1 MVIKKQILAVIQA
14 RMNSTRLPG
23 KVLKKIGNSTCI
35 EILLKRLSKSELI
48 DRIIVV
54 TSTNQY
60 DDILYDKL
68 SKIGIDCFRGE
79 ETNVYKRFLDALKN
93 SEASVILRITADC
106 PLIDPILVDKVI
118 RYFLNKNVDYVSNV
132 NPPSFPDGMDVEVID
147 RNCFENNYSNQL
159 NKYHLEHVTTRIRE
173 NKKISKSNFENEEDY
188 SYIRLTLD
196 EAIDLEVIN
205 SIFKYFRPD
214 IYFSLEEIIDLY
226 KKNKSLFKNTDLI
239 RNEGSKMSN
248 GQKLWKK
255 AKKIIPGGNM
265 LLSKRTEMFHP
276 LKWPAYFDKAKGC
289 NIWDLDGKKYIDMSL
304 MGVGTNIL
312 GYANEEVD
320 SYVKLNLDK
329 SNMSTLNCPE
339 EVWLAEKLVEM
350 HPWSEMVRFARTG
363 GEANSIAVR
372 IARAA
377 SGKDGIAICGYHGW
391 HDWYLASNIN
401 DTENLKDHLLPGLEA
416 IGVPKELKNTTFPFH
431 YNDLDGLKKII
442 VENKIG
448 VIKMEVI
455 RNLKPSNDF
464 LKKVRKLATQNNI
477 VLIFDE
483 CTSGFRENFGGI
495 HLNYKVNPDIAI
507 FGKALGNGYAI
518 TAVVGTK
525 NVMEAA
531 QKSFISSTFW
541 TERIG
546 VSAALKTLEI
556 MEKNKSW
563 EIITKVGKKIRMI
576 WSDIADDNNLSI
588 NITGLSALS
597 SFNFVSQSNLKY
609 KTLITQEMLKNG
621 ILASNSV
628 YTSIAHTNECL
639 DKYTYHLNEIFK
651 IIKSCENRVKNIDT
665 LIEGPVCH
673 NGFYRLN

>member
-1 MVIKKQILAVIQA
+1 
-14 RMNSTRLPG
+14 
-23 KVLKKIGNSTCI
+23 
-35 EILLKRLSKSELI
+35 
-48 DRIIVV
+48 
-54 TSTNQY
+54 
-60 DDILYDKL
+60 
-68 SKIGIDCFRGE
+68 
-79 ETNVYKRFLDALKN
+79 
-93 SEASVILRITADC
+93 
-106 PLIDPILVDKVI
+106 
-118 RYFLNKNVDYVSNV
+118 
-132 NPPSFPDGMDVEVID
+132 
-147 RNCFENNYSNQL
+147 
-159 NKYHLEHVTTRIRE
+159 
-173 NKKISKSNFENEEDY
+173 
-188 SYIRLTLD
+188 
-196 EAIDLEVIN
+196 
-205 SIFKYFRPD
+205 
-214 IYFSLEEIIDLY
+214 
-226 KKNKSLFKNTDLI
+226 
-239 RNEGSKMSN
+239 
-248 GQKLWKK
+248 
-255 AKKIIPGGNM
+255 M

-289 NIWDLDGKKYIDMSL
+289 NVWDLDGKKYIDMSL

-320 SYVKLNLDK
+320 NYVKLNLDK

-391 HDWYLASNIN
+391 HDWYLASNIK

-416 IGVPKELKNTTFPFH
+416 NGVPKELKNTTFPFH
-431 YNDLDGLKKII
+431 YNDLDGLKKNIT
-442 VENKIG
+442 ENNIG
-448 VIKMEVI
+448 FINIEGITNIKASY
-455 RNLKPSNDF
+455 NF
-464 LKKVRKLATQNNI
+464 LKEVRKLATKNNI

-563 EIITKVGKKIRMI
+563 EIITNIGKKIRMI

-588 NITGLSALS
+588 NISGLSSLS
-597 SFNFVSQSNLKY
+597 SFNFVSKNNLKY

-639 DKYTYHLNEIFK
+639 AKYSDNLNEIFK
-651 IIKSCENRVKNIDT
+651 IIKSCEKRVKNIDT

>member
-1 MVIKKQILAVIQA
+1 
-14 RMNSTRLPG
+14 MNSTRLPG
-23 KVLKKIGNSTCI
+23 KVLKKIGDSTCI

-68 SKIGIDCFRGE
+68 NKIGVDCFRGE

-106 PLIDPILVDKVI
+106 PLIDPVLVDKII
-118 RYFLNKNVDYVSNV
+118 RDFLSKDVDYVSNV
-132 NPPSFPDGMDVEVID
+132 DPPSFPDGMDVEVID
-147 RNCFENNYSNQL
+147 RNCLKNNYSSNL
-159 NKYHLEHVTTRIRE
+159 NKYHLEHVTSYIRE
-173 NKKISKSNFENEEDY
+173 NKKFSKSNFENEKDY

-196 EAIDLEVIN
+196 EEIDLEVIN
-205 SIFKYFRPD
+205 SIFKYFQPD

-226 KKNKSLFKNTDLI
+226 KKNKSLFKNIDLI
-239 RNEGSKMSN
+239 RNEGSKMNN

-320 SYVKLNLDK
+320 NYVKLNLDK

-391 HDWYLASNIN
+391 HDWYLASNIK

-416 IGVPKELKNTTFPFH
+416 NGVPKELKTLPF
-431 YNDLDGLKKII
+431 L
-442 VENKIG
+442 
-448 VIKMEVI
+448 
-455 RNLKPSNDF
+455 F
-464 LKKVRKLATQNNI
+464 
-477 VLIFDE
+477 
-483 CTSGFRENFGGI
+483 
-495 HLNYKVNPDIAI
+495 
-507 FGKALGNGYAI
+507 I
-518 TAVVGTK
+518 T
-525 NVMEAA
+525 
-531 QKSFISSTFW
+531 
-541 TERIG
+541 
-546 VSAALKTLEI
+546 
-556 MEKNKSW
+556 
-563 EIITKVGKKIRMI
+563 MI
-576 WSDIADDNNLSI
+576 LMD
-588 NITGLSALS
+588 
-597 SFNFVSQSNLKY
+597 
-609 KTLITQEMLKNG
+609 
-621 ILASNSV
+621 
-628 YTSIAHTNECL
+628 
-639 DKYTYHLNEIFK
+639 
-651 IIKSCENRVKNIDT
+651 
-665 LIEGPVCH
+665 
-673 NGFYRLN
+673 

>member
-1 MVIKKQILAVIQA
+1 MEIKKQILAVIQA

-48 DRIIVV
+48 DRIVVV
-54 TSTNQY
+54 TSTNQC

-68 SKIGIDCFRGE
+68 RKIGVDCFRGE
-79 ETNVYKRFLDALKN
+79 EKNVYKRFLDAFKN

-106 PLIDPILVDKVI
+106 PLIDPVLVDKII
-118 RYFLNKNVDYVSNV
+118 RDFLNKDVDYVSNV

-147 RNCFENNYSNQL
+147 RNCLENNYSKNL
-159 NKYHLEHVTTRIRE
+159 NKYHLEHVTTYIRE
-173 NKKISKSNFENEEDY
+173 NKKFSKSNFENEEDF

-205 SIFKYFRPD
+205 SIFKYFQPN

-226 KKNKSLFKNTDLI
+226 KKNKSLFKNIDLI

-255 AKKIIPGGNM
+255 AKNIIPGGNM

-320 SYVKLNLDK
+320 NYVKLNLDK

-377 SGKDGIAICGYHGW
+377 SGKDSIAICGYHGW
-391 HDWYLASNIN
+391 HDWYLASNISN
-401 DTENLKDHLLPGLEA
+401 TENLKDHLLPGLETN
-416 IGVPKELKNTTFPFH
+416 GVPKELMNTTFPFR

-442 VENKIG
+442 SENNIG

-455 RNLKPSNDF
+455 RNLKPSNNF
-464 LKKVRKLATQNNI
+464 LKEVKELATKNNI

-531 QKSFISSTFW
+531 QRSFISSTFW

-556 MEKNKSW
+556 MEKKKSW
-563 EIITKVGKKIRMI
+563 EIITNVGKKIKSI
-576 WSDIADDNNLSI
+576 WSDIADGNNLSI
-588 NITGLSALS
+588 NISGLSSLS
-597 SFNFVSQSNLKY
+597 SFNFVSQNNLKY
-609 KTLITQEMLKNG
+609 KTLITQEMLKNN

-639 DKYTYHLNEIFK
+639 DKYSYHLNEIFK
-651 IIKSCENRVKNIDT
+651 IIKSCENGINNIDQ